1 MILYSTPPITFT
13 YLIKQLK
20 KASNAKTYL
29 LLKDIFPQNAVDLD
43 LLKMGGILY
52 KYFRKKEK
60 ILYNIS
66 DYIGCM
72 SPANLNYVL
81 DKNPEIDKKKLE
93 VNPNSIDVKENVLK
107 FNSDLYN
114 KYKIPKNKVIFIFG
128 GNLGIPQG
136 IDYLKANI
144 EYCKSIKDAFFLI
157 IGDGTE
163 YNKLRNWIRT
173 SETPNVVLIKELP
186 KSEYDDII
194 KLSHV
199 GLIFL
204 NPHFTIPNFPSR
216 ILTYMQNRLPVICAT
231 DLVTD
236 IGEIVVNN
244 NFGFKCLTS
253 DKKSFFDHL
262 PKTAFA
268 LSNIDDK
275 NGPVLLQNTVA
286 KKCTYALKSYAD
298 YKAQI
303 LESQL
308 SGLLLKINGHEVWV
322 KLIGT
327 FNAYNLLA
335 IYGTAIELGMESLE
349 ALRLLSELESVSGRF
364 QYIVSAANITAI
376 VDYAHTPDAL
386 ENVLKTI
393 NDIRTKNEQ
402 LITVVGCG
410 GNRDKTKRPIMG
422 GIASDLSDKAI
433 LTSDNPRNE
442 DAEVIISEMEQG
454 VAPQNFKRILSITD
468 RKQAIKTACQLA
480 QPNDIILIAGKGHET
495 YQEINGV
502 RHDFDDMKIVK
513 ELLEQL
519 HK

>member
-1 MILYSTPPITFT
+1 MKI
-13 YLIKQLK
+13 
-20 KASNAKTYL
+20 
-29 LLKDIFPQNAVDLD
+29 LKDIVYKVAIEAIKGSTDIAIKKVDFDSRKIETNDLFVAIRGTISDGHDFIEKAIELGASAIICDTLPAAISEGVTYIQVKDTNAALAVVAANYYDNPSKKLQLVGVTGTNGKTTIAS
-43 LLKMGGILY
+43 LLYQLY
-52 KYFRKKEK
+52 KKAGHKVGLLSTVK
-60 ILYNIS
+60 IMVDDVEYKATHTTPDSITINSYLATMVDAGVTY
-66 DYIGCM
+66 CFM
-72 SPANLNYVL
+72 
-81 DKNPEIDKKKLE
+81 E
-93 VNPNSIDVKENVLK
+93 VSSHGIHQKRTESLHFV
-107 FNSDLYN
+107 
-114 KYKIPKNKVIFIFG
+114 G
-128 GNLGIPQG
+128 GVFTN
-136 IDYLKANI
+136 
-144 EYCKSIKDAFFLI
+144 
-157 IGDGTE
+157 
-163 YNKLRNWIRT
+163 
-173 SETPNVVLIKELP
+173 
-186 KSEYDDII
+186 
-194 KLSHV
+194 LSHDH
-199 GLIFL
+199 LDY
-204 NPHFTIPNFPSR
+204 H
-216 ILTYMQNRLPVICAT
+216 AT
-231 DLVTD
+231 FAEYRDV
-236 IGEIVVNN
+236 
-244 NFGFKCLTS
+244 
-253 DKKSFFDHL
+253 KKSFFDHL

-308 SGLLLKINGHEVWV
+308 SGLLLKINGNEVWV

-364 QYIVSAANITAI
+364 QYIVSDSNITAI

-410 GNRDKTKRPIMG
+410 GNRDKAKRPVMG

-433 LTSDNPRNE
+433 YTSDNPRNE
-442 DAEVIISEMEQG
+442 DATVIIGEMETG

-495 YQEINGV
+495 YQEIDGV